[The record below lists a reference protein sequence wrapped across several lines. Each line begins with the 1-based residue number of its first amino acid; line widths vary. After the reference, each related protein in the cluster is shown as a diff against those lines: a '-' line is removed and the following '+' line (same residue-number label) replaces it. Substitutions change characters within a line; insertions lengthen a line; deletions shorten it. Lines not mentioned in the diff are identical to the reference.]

1 MEVLFGMFKA
11 TMCITGILFFLL
23 LIFSIVNTA
32 IKNIKLNKMRKE
44 FNEKLDNII
53 DEELEKLY
61 AELSKKEHA
70 KKRGR
75 PKKKDIQK

>member
-23 LIFSIVNTA
+23 LIFSIVSTT
-32 IKNIKLNKMRKE
+32 IKNIKLNKIRKE

>member
-1 MEVLFGMFKA
+1 MEVLFEMFKA

-32 IKNIKLNKMRKE
+32 IKNIKLNKIRKE

-75 PKKKDIQK
+75 PKKKG

>member
-32 IKNIKLNKMRKE
+32 IKNIKLNKIRKE

-61 AELSKKEHA
+61 AELSKKEST

>member
-32 IKNIKLNKMRKE
+32 IKNIKLNKIRKE

-61 AELSKKEHA
+61 AELSKKETT

>member
-32 IKNIKLNKMRKE
+32 IKNIKLNKIRKE

>member
-23 LIFSIVNTA
+23 LIFSIVSTA
-32 IKNIKLNKMRKE
+32 IKNIKLNKIRKE

>member
-1 MEVLFGMFKA
+1 MEVLFGLLKA
-11 TMCITGILFFLL
+11 TMCIAGILFFLL
-23 LIFSIVNTA
+23 LIFSIVNTT

-53 DEELEKLY
+53 DVELEKLY
-61 AELSKKEHA
+61 VELSKKEPA
-70 KKRGR
+70 KKRDR

>member
-23 LIFSIVNTA
+23 LIFSIINTA
-32 IKNIKLNKMRKE
+32 IKNIKLNKIRKE

-53 DEELEKLY
+53 DQELEKLY

>member
-32 IKNIKLNKMRKE
+32 IKNIKLNKIRKE

-61 AELSKKEHA
+61 AELSKKEPT
-70 KKRGR
+70 KKRSR

>member
-23 LIFSIVNTA
+23 LIFSIVSTA
-32 IKNIKLNKMRKE
+32 IKNIKLNKIRKE

-61 AELSKKEHA
+61 AELSKKEPT

>member
-1 MEVLFGMFKA
+1 MEILFGMFKA

-32 IKNIKLNKMRKE
+32 IKNIKLNKIRKE

>member
-1 MEVLFGMFKA
+1 MEVLFGIFKA
-11 TMCITGILFFLL
+11 TMCIAGILFFLL
-23 LIFSIVNTA
+23 LIFSIVSTA
-32 IKNIKLNKMRKE
+32 IKNIKLNKIRKE

-61 AELSKKEHA
+61 AELSKKEPA

>member
-1 MEVLFGMFKA
+1 MEVLFGIFKA
-11 TMCITGILFFLL
+11 TMCIAGILFFLL
-23 LIFSIVNTA
+23 FIFSIVNTA

-53 DEELEKLY
+53 DEEFEKLY
-61 AELSKKEHA
+61 VELSKKEPA

>member
-1 MEVLFGMFKA
+1 MEVLFGIFKA

-23 LIFSIVNTA
+23 LIFSIVSTA
-32 IKNIKLNKMRKE
+32 IKNIELNKLRKE

>member
-23 LIFSIVNTA
+23 LIFSIVSTA
-32 IKNIKLNKMRKE
+32 IKNIKLNIIRKE

-61 AELSKKEHA
+61 AELSKKEPA